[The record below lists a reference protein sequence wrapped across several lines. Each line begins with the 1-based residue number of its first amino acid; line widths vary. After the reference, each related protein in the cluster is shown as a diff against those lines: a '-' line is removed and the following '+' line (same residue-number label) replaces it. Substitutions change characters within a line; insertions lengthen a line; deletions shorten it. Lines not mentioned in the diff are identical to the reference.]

1 MQLLAELCAHPGR
14 EFHVLALSGS
24 AGEGGLSGDAGEVLD
39 AEAIADYR
47 ARVEEL
53 DDEIAEAE
61 AFGDGA
67 RASRAREERAA
78 IAGELAAGVGL
89 GGRARR
95 TGGAAE
101 RARTNVQRR
110 IRGAIR
116 KIGEAIPALGAYLD
130 RTVRTG
136 TFCSYEPL

>member
-24 AGEGGLSGDAGEVLD
+24 AGEGGLGGDAGEVLD

-61 AFGDGA
+61 SFGDGA
-67 RASRAREERAA
+67 RATRARQCCHCLRGNLLPGAP
-78 IAGELAAGVGL
+78 VG
-89 GGRARR
+89 RNRR
-95 TGGAAE
+95 
-101 RARTNVQRR
+101 R
-110 IRGAIR
+110 
-116 KIGEAIPALGAYLD
+116 
-130 RTVRTG
+130 
-136 TFCSYEPL
+136 